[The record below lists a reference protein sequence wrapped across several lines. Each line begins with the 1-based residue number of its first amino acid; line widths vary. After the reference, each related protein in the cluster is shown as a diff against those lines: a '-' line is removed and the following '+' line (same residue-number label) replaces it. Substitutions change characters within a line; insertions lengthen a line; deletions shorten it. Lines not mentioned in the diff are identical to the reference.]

1 MAIIPQ
7 IYTPHQI
14 RTVEKTNP
22 THSKLKEILLT
33 GHCSHMTIYQ
43 ARFLFTL
50 VKFYICFPEIWIIS
64 TQFKAFR
71 DRK

>member
-1 MAIIPQ
+1 MAIITQ
-7 IYTPHQI
+7 IYTPHKI
-14 RTVEKTNP
+14 RTVEKTHP

-50 VKFYICFPEIWIIS
+50 VKFYMFSWNMDYFYPI
-64 TQFKAFR
+64 
-71 DRK
+71 